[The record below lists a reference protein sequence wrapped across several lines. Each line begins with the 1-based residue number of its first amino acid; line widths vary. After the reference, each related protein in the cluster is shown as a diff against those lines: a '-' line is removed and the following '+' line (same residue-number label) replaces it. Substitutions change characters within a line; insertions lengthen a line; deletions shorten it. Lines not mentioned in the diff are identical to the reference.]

1 METLTDQ
8 TFTAAYVGY
17 SIQPALCAMVTGPAM
32 VTGSLKQ
39 YCCSGLILNF
49 LRPEHISINN
59 ETSLKRGHA
68 VPFLRLL
75 WTCQPKTHQS
85 HGEIRFW
92 ETCVLVSPA
101 ARFAQWPRMSNQVY
115 LSADDIGAYPI
126 LGEFLIMGAFPIR
139 LRPHFI
145 S

>member
-68 VPFLRLL
+68 VPFLGFYGHVSLKRTKAMGKLGFG
-75 WTCQPKTHQS
+75 K
-85 HGEIRFW
+85 RAFW
-92 ETCVLVSPA
+92 
-101 ARFAQWPRMSNQVY
+101 
-115 LSADDIGAYPI
+115 
-126 LGEFLIMGAFPIR
+126 
-139 LRPHFI
+139 
-145 S
+145 